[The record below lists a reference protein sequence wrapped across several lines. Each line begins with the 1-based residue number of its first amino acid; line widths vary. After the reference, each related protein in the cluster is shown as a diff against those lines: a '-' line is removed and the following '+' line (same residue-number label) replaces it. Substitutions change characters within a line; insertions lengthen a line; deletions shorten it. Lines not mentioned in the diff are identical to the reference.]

1 MKKNSGLSVFLI
13 SLILI
18 LFESQAFCQAKA
30 SISIAPELGFTNGK
44 IVENVWYVD
53 ISETPQ
59 VLTLTATDPMS
70 RLDWQMKNSMYYG
83 LSFDFCLNELFK
95 FSFGFKNANSYN
107 CGIMEDYDWLNPI
120 DWPDDDKDELTNY
133 SIHTNY
139 LNNFSYANFSLGL
152 MFFLDKNKNISL
164 TPSLGL
170 EVENYSFA
178 GIGGWRTYKK
188 DNWKKYS
195 FEDKKVISYS
205 QNYCAPVLSLE
216 ADFNY
221 AKQFETNLKLGVS
234 WIKQI
239 DCMDYHHAK
248 GSQYNDRIQNAWK
261 FAGTL
266 GMYYK
271 INQMHKL
278 GVKGDISY
286 IPPSY
291 GFTYGSK
298 TSTSPDSSS
307 LGGTS
312 RFLWN
317 YSFVYVFSF

>member
-1 MKKNSGLSVFLI
+1 MKKNPGLFIFLI
-13 SLILI
+13 SLGFIF
-18 LFESQAFCQAKA
+18 FESQALCQAKTNV
-30 SISIAPELGFTNGK
+30 SITPEFGFINGK
-44 IVENVWYVD
+44 IIENVWYVEK
-53 ISETPQ
+53 SETQ
-59 VLTLTATDPMS
+59 DVITLTATDPMS
-70 RLDWQMKNSMYYG
+70 RLDWQIKNSMYYG

-133 SIHTNY
+133 SIHTNH
-139 LNNFSYANFSLGL
+139 LNNYGYADFSLGL

-170 EVENYSFA
+170 EMENYSFV
-178 GIGGWRTYKK
+178 GIGGWKTYKK

-205 QNYCAPVLSLE
+205 QNYYAPVLSLE

-221 AKQFETNLKLGVS
+221 AKHFETTLKLDAS

-239 DCMDYHHAK
+239 DCMDIHHAK
-248 GSQYNDRIQNAWK
+248 NAQYNDRIQNAWK
-261 FAGTL
+261 FGGNI

-278 GVKGDISY
+278 GLKGNIAY
-286 IPPSY
+286 IPPAY
-291 GFTYGSK
+291 GFTYGST
-298 TSTSPDSSS
+298 TSTSPDTSS

-312 RFLWN
+312 RLLWN